1 MNYKR
6 VSRLDPGR
14 ASLGAGVESTCQP
27 REERFPLLARII
39 DRLRALLQTVYE
51 VSGPEGVPLGQDPTL
66 RAGYDYFLMTS
77 PQQKLLITSPKQELL
92 KEVA

>member
-14 ASLGAGVESTCQP
+14 ASLGAGVENTYQP
-27 REERFPLLARII
+27 REEGFPLLARII
-39 DRLRALLQTVYE
+39 DRLRSLQQTVHE
-51 VSGPEGVPLGQDPTL
+51 VSGPEGIPLGQDPTQ

-77 PQQKLLITSPKQELL
+77 PQ
-92 KEVA
+92 